1 MTVETLK
8 EIAGKIATP
17 AYVFDESEFAERAKG
32 AKEQLGPEIG
42 ICYSMKA
49 NPFLTCKNFDPC
61 ALFEK
66 LEVCSPG
73 ELHICMHHG
82 IPADRILF
90 SGLNKNAREI
100 EEAYD
105 AGVRLFTAESRN
117 QLKALD
123 ETGRKKNDPL
133 QVLIRIAADSQFGMD
148 EADVLEAIRNRE
160 TTPFLRI
167 RGVHYF
173 TGTQKRNSSVIQ
185 KELAYLKDFCRRAEA
200 ETGFRIENVE
210 YGPGLNVEYFE
221 EESNSAT
228 DLEDIVP
235 ALRELASVTKV
246 TVEMGRWFAA
256 ACGFYF
262 TGVMDCKQNGGT
274 NYAVTDGGM
283 HQLHYDGQI
292 RSMKVPM
299 HVHLS
304 FGEPAGEEE
313 EKWTVCGSICSAA
326 DILCRDVAFQNLQ
339 ENDILVFLNC
349 GAYSF
354 MEASST
360 FLSREMPQIW
370 ARREN
375 GELELLRDFFP
386 TEQLNWITHHGDAI
400 SVVRFPDKRKQ
411 KERGNHQ

>member
-1 MTVETLK
+1 MTVDTLK

-49 NPFLTCKNFDPC
+49 NPFLTCKSFDPC

-100 EEAYD
+100 EEAWN

-148 EADVLEAIRNRE
+148 EAEVLDAIRNRKA
-160 TTPFLRI
+160 TPFIRI
-167 RGVHYF
+167 CGVHYF
-173 TGTQKRNSSVIQ
+173 TGTQKRNSSIIQ
-185 KELAYLKDFCRRAEA
+185 KELAYLKDFCHRTEA
-200 ETGFRIENVE
+200 ELGFRIENVE
-210 YGPGLNVEYFE
+210 YGPGLNVDYFE
-221 EESNSAT
+221 EKANSAT
-228 DLEDIVP
+228 DLEEIVP
-235 ALRELASVTKV
+235 SLQELASVTKV

-256 ACGFYF
+256 TCGFYF
-262 TGVMDCKQNGGT
+262 TKVVDCKQNGGI
-274 NYAVTDGGM
+274 NYAVADGGM
-283 HQLHYDGQI
+283 NQLHYDGQI

-299 HVHLS
+299 HAHLS
-304 FGEPAGEEE
+304 FGDSDCGEEA
-313 EKWTVCGSICSAA
+313 KWTVCGSICSTA
-326 DILCRDVAFQNLQ
+326 DIICRDAAFQNLK

-354 MEASST
+354 MESSST

-370 ARREN
+370 ARRKD
-375 GELELLRDFFP
+375 GTLELLRDFIL
-386 TEQLNWITHHGDAI
+386 TEKLNWITG
-400 SVVRFPDKRKQ
+400 VRYA
-411 KERGNHQ
+411 

>member
-49 NPFLTCKNFDPC
+49 NPFLTCKSFDPC

-82 IPADRILF
+82 LPADRILF

-133 QVLIRIAADSQFGMD
+133 QVLIRIAEQ
-148 EADVLEAIRNRE
+148 R
-160 TTPFLRI
+160 
-167 RGVHYF
+167 VHYF
-173 TGTQKRNSSVIQ
+173 TGTQKRNSSIIQ
-185 KELAYLKDFCRRAEA
+185 KELAYLKDFCRRTEM
-200 ETGFRIENVE
+200 ELGFRIEDVE

-221 EESNSAT
+221 EKANSAT
-228 DLEDIVP
+228 DLKEIVP
-235 ALRELASVTKV
+235 ALRELATVTKV

-256 ACGFYF
+256 TCGFYF
-262 TGVMDCKQNGGT
+262 TKVVDCKQNSGT
-274 NYAVTDGGM
+274 NYAVADGGM
-283 HQLHYDGQI
+283 NQLHYDGQI

-299 HVHLS
+299 HAHLS
-304 FGEPAGEEE
+304 FSDPAAGEET
-313 EKWTVCGSICSAA
+313 KWTVCGSICSTA
-326 DILCRDVAFQNLQ
+326 DIICRDVAFQDLK

-354 MEASST
+354 MESSST

-370 ARREN
+370 ARRKN
-375 GELELLRDFFP
+375 GTLELLRDFIP
-386 TEQLNWITHHGDAI
+386 TEQLNWITGT
-400 SVVRFPDKRKQ
+400 RFA
-411 KERGNHQ
+411 

>member
-148 EADVLEAIRNRE
+148 EAEVLDAIRNRE
-160 TTPFLRI
+160 ATPFLRI
-167 RGVHYF
+167 CGVHYF
-173 TGTQKRNSSVIQ
+173 TGTQKRNSSIIQ
-185 KELAYLKDFCRRAEA
+185 KELAYLKDFCHRTEA
-200 ETGFRIENVE
+200 ELGFRIENVE

-221 EESNSAT
+221 EKANSAT
-228 DLEDIVP
+228 DLKEIVP
-235 ALRELASVTKV
+235 ALRELATVTKV

-256 ACGFYF
+256 TCGFYF
-262 TGVMDCKQNGGT
+262 TKVVDCKQNSGT
-274 NYAVTDGGM
+274 NYAVADGGM
-283 HQLHYDGQI
+283 NQLHYDGQI

-299 HVHLS
+299 HAHLS
-304 FGEPAGEEE
+304 FGDPATGEET
-313 EKWTVCGSICSAA
+313 KWTVCGSICSTA
-326 DILCRDVAFQNLQ
+326 DIICRDVAFQSLK

-354 MEASST
+354 MESSST

-370 ARREN
+370 ARRKD
-375 GELELLRDFFP
+375 GTLELLRDFIL
-386 TEQLNWITHHGDAI
+386 TEQLNSITGT
-400 SVVRFPDKRKQ
+400 RFT
-411 KERGNHQ
+411 

>member
-32 AKEQLGPEIG
+32 AKEQLDPEIG

-49 NPFLTCKNFDPC
+49 NPFLTCKSFDPC

-82 IPADRILF
+82 IPADRLLF

-133 QVLIRIAADSQFGMD
+133 QILIRIAADSQFGMD
-148 EADVLEAIRNRE
+148 EAEVLDAIRNRK

-167 RGVHYF
+167 CGVHYF
-173 TGTQKRNSSVIQ
+173 TGTQKRNSSIIQ
-185 KELAYLKDFCRRAEA
+185 KELAYLKDFCRRTEM
-200 ETGFRIENVE
+200 ELGFRIENVE

-221 EESNSAT
+221 EKANSAT
-228 DLEDIVP
+228 DLKEIVP
-235 ALRELASVTKV
+235 ALRELATVTKV

-256 ACGFYF
+256 TCGFYF
-262 TGVMDCKQNGGT
+262 TKVVDCKQNNGT
-274 NYAVTDGGM
+274 NYAVADGGM
-283 HQLHYDGQI
+283 NQLHYDGQI

-299 HVHLS
+299 HAHLS
-304 FGEPAGEEE
+304 FGDPAAGEET
-313 EKWTVCGSICSAA
+313 KWTVCGSICSTA
-326 DILCRDVAFQNLQ
+326 DIICRDVAFQSLK

-354 MEASST
+354 MESSST

-370 ARREN
+370 ARRKD
-375 GELELLRDFFP
+375 GTLELLRDFIL
-386 TEQLNWITHHGDAI
+386 TEQLNSITGT
-400 SVVRFPDKRKQ
+400 RFT
-411 KERGNHQ
+411 